1 MRSTKIL
8 IVEQDAVTARDLK
21 DTLHSI
27 GPGYSVTAVSRT
39 GKEALTEIEK
49 GLPDLILMNITLPGK
64 LDGIETARRIRSRR
78 DVPIIFIT
86 THSDEKTLKKAAKTG
101 PFGCILKPVDE
112 RDLRIAVEMALHK
125 HAAEKKLKLA
135 FQDSES
141 RFQKL
146 LHHMNEAAI
155 VLNEEGI
162 VTYVNDRFLEKSGYK
177 EEEVLGR
184 PPVDFISP
192 EYVEIYKKQFSRRRK
207 GLADS
212 YEIEVK
218 NKEGRKALLQVSSA
232 PLHDHEGRFKGG
244 ISILSDITESRRF
257 EEELKRSQEDLRRL
271 SRHLHFARERESKR
285 IAREIHDELGQ
296 ALTALK
302 MELTWISKNLPL
314 THELHKLVSNKAKS
328 MSSLVDSTI
337 KKVQRIASELRP
349 GVLDD
354 LGLVPAIEWLGQDFQ
369 NRTKIKCLTELASF
383 DYEVYPECSTAVFRI
398 LQEALTNVARH
409 ARASRVRVSLKEK
422 KSKLEL
428 KIRDNGRGIAE
439 KDVLSPDSLGLVGM
453 RERLRPFQGDVRIQG
468 IPDKGTTLAINLP
481 IDRIRKR

>member
-1 MRSTKIL
+1 MKREPKRGVLSRNAQNHLLRKIKIL
-8 IVEQDAVTARDLK
+8 IVEPDSITARDLK
-21 DTLHSI
+21 DMLHSL
-27 GPGYSVTAVSRT
+27 GLGYTVTSIAST
-39 GKEALTEIEK
+39 GEEALEK
-49 GLPDLILMNITLPGK
+49 AKQDTPDLLLLDITLPGK
-64 LDGIETARRIRSRR
+64 LDGIQTARRIRALYNI
-78 DVPIIFIT
+78 PIIYVTI
-86 THSDEKTLKKAAKTG
+86 HSDEKTLQKAKLVEPEG
-101 PFGCILKPVDE
+101 YVLKPIDE
-112 RDLRIAVEMALHK
+112 RELRIAVEIALQT
-125 HAAEKKLKLA
+125 HAKVKEIEKALRE
-135 FQDSES
+135 SEERFS
-141 RFQKL
+141 RF
-146 LHHMNEAAI
+146 
-155 VLNEEGI
+155 G
-162 VTYVNDRFLEKSGYK
+162 
-177 EEEVLGR
+177 
-184 PPVDFISP
+184 
-192 EYVEIYKKQFSRRRK
+192 
-207 GLADS
+207 
-212 YEIEVK
+212 
-218 NKEGRKALLQVSSA
+218 
-232 PLHDHEGRFKGG
+232 
-244 ISILSDITESRRF
+244 
-257 EEELKRSQEDLRRL
+257 EELKRSQEELRKL

-314 THELHKLVSNKAKS
+314 THELHKLVSTKAKS

-369 NRTKIKCLTELASF
+369 NRTKIKCLTNLASF
-383 DYEVYPECSTAVFRI
+383 DYDLDPECSTAVFRI

-422 KSKLEL
+422 KNKLEL